1 MEELKPAVAG
11 FVIHSPLRPLEAVP
25 DLSAERED
33 SALLKTP
40 PKHAMHVPLTPSKHA
55 HIAESDLTDN
65 PLRTPPSHQTP
76 VPHSPSKH
84 DHPDDNSR
92 PRRTPCTE
100 KRELEEDADSSSI
113 SSHLLSSPAKDHNPN
128 HLANPK
134 STTFVIHS
142 PLKSKTASQAN
153 LPFNISLQGK
163 PMGYVATGK
172 ENSPPLRRQ
181 QQLHQHTPNKHGGMD
196 DENMLRTPR
205 KHSTPIPASPSKTE
219 HIPEQDLDDDPTA
232 SPEPHGSVQPGRP
245 HKPTPRCASCLGRH
259 ALASLPTHKREWA
272 RSYGQSTWSHHGHH
286 ADAVQFTSIRQDP
299 VLELNSTGGHCVWSI
314 PASDFWRAATFD
326 YTGPGH
332 LSEDA
337 ARRMRRIKSKR
348 SDQSRKKHSEVPHT
362 ESEILYSAES
372 PWR

>member
-272 RSYGQSTWSHHGHH
+272 RSYGQSTWSPAIMLMQYNSHQS
-286 ADAVQFTSIRQDP
+286 DRIRERLLAGGDF
-299 VLELNSTGGHCVWSI
+299 VLMFNSYS
-314 PASDFWRAATFD
+314 D